1 MRSPESEIADPEA
14 DHPAPAPVRAWRL
27 ALLIAAVV
35 ALGLFTNWYLVLTIA
50 ALIVC
55 IYLHELG
62 HYLAATR
69 GGMKVTE
76 FFIGFGPRIWS
87 THRGEVEYG
96 IKAIPA
102 GAYVRIIGMSSA
114 DPVDPSEEAR
124 TYRRGSFPRRLL
136 VAVAGSGMH
145 FLIAIVLIWTVLV
158 FSGHTSER
166 QWAIDDVSPGS
177 AAAAAGIGRG
187 DRVVAV
193 DGVDVD
199 THAAMAVQVRKH
211 AGQVVPLEL
220 EREGVRRTVSVDLG
234 ARTSIYGTVG
244 EDIMLASHDGRLR
257 ISGVAPSGALEAAGL
272 RDGDVV
278 TAINGVSTDQLDQLD
293 QAVARSDGGEVA
305 VTVER
310 GTTESVHRVDL
321 GKAVELG
328 DVTGFLGVGRELV
341 PQREN
346 PVTAVGSA
354 VSRFGSFMWFSTGKV
369 AALPLRVVE
378 VVDRAMR
385 TAPGKK
391 DVTDTPTP
399 AATAAREQLQQ
410 NENRPLS
417 IIGTVAIG
425 SDLARQ
431 GWVGVLQFLVMF
443 NIVIGIFNL
452 LPLPPLDGGHV
463 VVACYEKIRELLR
476 GDGQRYI
483 ADAQKLMPV
492 AVAVLVVLVTMGL
505 AAGYLD
511 IADPLRL

>member
-1 MRSPESEIADPEA
+1 MRSPETEDVDPEA
-14 DHPAPAPVRAWRL
+14 EHPAPAPVRAWRL
-27 ALLIAAVV
+27 ALLVGAVI
-35 ALGLFTNWYLVLTIA
+35 ALGLLTNWYLVLTIL
-50 ALIVC
+50 ALVVC

-76 FFIGFGPRIWS
+76 FFLGFGPRIWS

-114 DPVDPSEEAR
+114 DPVDPSEEHR
-124 TYRRGSFPRRLL
+124 TYRQGSFPRRLL

-145 FLIAIVLIWTVLV
+145 FLIALVLIWTVLV
-158 FSGHTSER
+158 FSGQTSER
-166 QWAIDDVSPGS
+166 DWAIDDVSPGS
-177 AAAAAGIGRG
+177 AAAAAGITRG
-187 DRVVAV
+187 DRVVSV
-193 DGVDVD
+193 DGVAVD
-199 THAAMAVQVRKH
+199 THAEMATV
-211 AGQVVPLEL
+211 
-220 EREGVRRTVSVDLG
+220 VRRHPGQTVPVEVERDGETRTESVTFG

-244 EDIMLASHDGRLR
+244 EDIMLASYDGRLR
-257 ISGVAPSGALEAAGL
+257 VSGVLPDGVLASAGL

-278 TAINGVSTDQLDQLD
+278 TAVNGVSTDDLAQLGD
-293 QAVARSDGGEVA
+293 AVARSDGG
-305 VTVER
+305 TVSLTVDR
-310 GTTESVHRVDL
+310 DGTTTDHEVDL
-321 GKAVELG
+321 GKAVRSS
-328 DVTGFLGVGRELV
+328 DVTGFFGVGRELI

-346 PVTAVGSA
+346 PVAAVGA
-354 VSRFGSFMWFSTGKV
+354 AFSRFGSFMWFSTGKV

-378 VVDRAMR
+378 VVDRALR
-385 TAPGKK
+385 TAPGQKN
-391 DVTDTPTP
+391 VTETPTP

-463 VVACYEKIRELLR
+463 VVACYEKLRELLR
-476 GDGQRYI
+476 RDGQRYI

>member
-1 MRSPESEIADPEA
+1 MRSPEGEVLDPEA
-14 DHPAPAPVRAWRL
+14 EHPASAPVRAWRL
-27 ALLIAAVV
+27 ALLIGAVV
-35 ALGLFTNWYLVLTIA
+35 VLGLLTNWYLVLTIV
-50 ALIVC
+50 ALVVC

-76 FFIGFGPRIWS
+76 FFLGFGPRIWS

-114 DPVDPSEEAR
+114 DLVDPAEEER
-124 TYRRGSFPRRLL
+124 TYRRGSFPRRML

-145 FLIAIVLIWTVLV
+145 FLIALVLIWTVLV
-158 FSGHTSER
+158 FSGQTSEQR
-166 QWAIDDVSPGS
+166 WAIDDVSPGS
-177 AAAAAGIGRG
+177 AAAVAGIGKG

-211 AGQVVPLEL
+211 AGETVPLEV
-220 EREGVRRTVSVDLG
+220 ERDGATRTIPVQLG
-234 ARTSIYGTVG
+234 ARASIFGTVG
-244 EDIMLASHDGRLR
+244 EDIMLASYEGRLR
-257 ISGVAPSGALEAAGL
+257 VSGVAPDGALASAGL

-278 TAINGVSTDQLDQLD
+278 TAINGVSTDQLDQLHD
-293 QAVARSDGGEVA
+293 AVARSDAGTVA

-310 GTTESVHRVDL
+310 GGVESVHRVDL

-346 PVTAVGSA
+346 PVTAVGTA

-385 TAPGKK
+385 TAPGQKN
-391 DVTDTPTP
+391 VTETPTP
-399 AATAAREQLQQ
+399 AVTAAREQLKA

-425 SDLARQ
+425 SDLARE

-476 GDGQRYI
+476 RDGQRYI